1 MKTQGQGRQ
10 TSPEFLSG
18 VIEGFYG
25 APWTRAERLELLG
38 WMRAAG
44 LNTYVYGPKDDLHH
58 RAIWRTPYS
67 PDDAAELRALVEACR
82 DHGVG
87 FWYAM
92 GPGLD
97 IRFSSAEDRAALR
110 QRIGQML
117 SLGCRS
123 FCLLFDDIP
132 DQMDPADRDR
142 WSSFASA
149 QCDVV
154 NELFDWT
161 RRQSPDA
168 RFLFCP
174 TPYCGRMARRQLGG
188 ADYLDVVGRSLAPE
202 IGVFWTGPE
211 IISREITV
219 AHLRELER
227 QLRRLPVIWDNLQA
241 NDYDGHR
248 FFCGPFSGRP
258 PELRSVVQ
266 GILLNPNTE
275 FPLNFVPV
283 QTLAAYLRTGNTWDP
298 RSAYLA
304 ALRDWLPRFETVGR
318 AVTSSDLTLL
328 ADCFYLPHSEGEEA
342 EALWG
347 LAERLLSAPP
357 GEWGGEAAEFERL
370 AGQLRDCCV
379 RMTELRNRSLF
390 QALSRRI
397 WELREELDLL
407 CRYVRH
413 RADRANDAVPFESD
427 FHLPLTYRG
436 GLVARLQRLLI
447 AHPDGTFTPSSPGI
461 APPSGASRVFRS

>member
-1 MKTQGQGRQ
+1 MESPAQSTQG
-10 TSPEFLSG
+10 FLSG

-25 APWTRAERLELLG
+25 PPWTRAERLELLG
-38 WMRAAG
+38 WMRVGG
-44 LNTYVYGPKDDLHH
+44 LNSYVYGPKDDLHH
-58 RAIWRTPYS
+58 RAQWRTPYP
-67 PDDAAELRALVEACR
+67 PDAAAELQALIQSCR
-82 DHGVG
+82 EHGVR

-97 IRFSSAEDRAALR
+97 IRFSSEDDREALR
-110 QRIGQML
+110 LRIAQMV
-117 SLGCRS
+117 SLGCRD

-132 DQMDPADRDR
+132 DQMDPVDRAR
-142 WSSFASA
+142 WNSFAAA

-154 NELFDWT
+154 NGLFQWT
-161 RRQSPDA
+161 RSQVPDA
-168 RFLFCP
+168 GFLFCP
-174 TPYCGRMARRQLGG
+174 TPYCGRMAHRQLGG
-188 ADYLDVVGRSLAPE
+188 ADYLAVVGRELHTE

-211 IISREITV
+211 IISREISLGHV
-219 AHLRELER
+219 RELEAL
-227 QLRRLPVIWDNLQA
+227 LRRPPVIWDNLQA

-258 PELRSVVQ
+258 PELRSAVR

-283 QTLAAYLRTGNTWDP
+283 RTLAAYLRSKDGWDP
-298 RSAYLA
+298 RAAYLS
-304 ALRDWLPRFETVGR
+304 ALREWLPHFATVGR
-318 AVTSSDLTLL
+318 PVTLEDLTLL
-328 ADCFYLPHSEGEEA
+328 ADSYYLPYEEGPEA

-347 LAERLLSAPP
+347 LARRILSTPP
-357 GEWGGEAAEFERL
+357 DQWGAEADLFERR
-370 AGQLRDCCV
+370 AGQLRECCV

-407 CRYVRH
+407 GRYVRH
-413 RADRANDAVPFESD
+413 HADRTRAAVPFGSD

-436 GLVARLQRLLI
+436 GLVARLQRLLT
-447 AHPDGTFTPSSPGI
+447 AHSDGTFTPAVQDTGPLPCVSPPRG
-461 APPSGASRVFRS
+461 S